1 MLRAWALAQLR
12 QIVPT
17 TRSAVLAGHP
27 TRASTSGIAPVV
39 RMTALAATL
48 LAVWLWPSRAEAY
61 TWMIR
66 HGYGGCTTCHADPS
80 GSETLTAYGRI
91 QGDLLLRMRYGK
103 DTVSAAASETQSSDF
118 DSFDS
123 FDAPAGEER
132 AKEPAPAAA
141 APETSE
147 GASPTAGFLWG
158 LFELPDWLLLGG
170 AYRHLTVI
178 EPESEDKFATFP
190 MQADLY
196 GQLQLGPVR
205 VAGDIGVIKVE
216 PSSPHGRAAQ
226 ITTNQGDE
234 MNLISRTHWLGVDI
248 TPDVLVRAGR
258 INLPF
263 GVRIP
268 EHVMW
273 VREATRTDRESDQQH
288 GVSLAFQGD
297 WLRGEIMGIAGNYQ
311 INPDRF
317 RERGYSLY
325 LEALASNWAA
335 LGVSSLVTRADED
348 RLLLDGQG
356 MTRQAHGAFARLAP
370 LPKLALLLEADGL
383 LRSRNTAGYAAFLQA
398 DYEVVQGLHFMLTG
412 EALDEGK
419 IDEPGVESITGAG
432 KPRFGGWAS
441 VDWFFL
447 PHLEMR
453 VDGLKRQDEPFT
465 LLAQLHVYL

>member
-1 MLRAWALAQLR
+1 
-12 QIVPT
+12 
-17 TRSAVLAGHP
+17 
-27 TRASTSGIAPVV
+27 
-39 RMTALAATL
+39 MTARVAALAAAL
-48 LAVWLWPSRAEAY
+48 LVTLWPDRAEAY

-66 HGYGGCTTCHADPS
+66 HGYGGCATCHADPS
-80 GSETLTAYGRI
+80 GGELLTAYGRI

-103 DTVSAAASETQSSDF
+103 DSVSAAASQTEGGNF

-123 FDAPAGEER
+123 FDAGEDAEPAQ
-132 AKEPAPAAA
+132 AAAPAAA
-141 APETSE
+141 PESGE

-158 LFELPDWLLLGG
+158 LVDLPDWLLLGG
-170 AYRHLTVI
+170 SYRHMTVI
-178 EPESEDKFATFP
+178 EPENEDDKLATFP

-205 VAGDIGVIKVE
+205 AAGTIGVIKVE
-216 PSSPHGRAAQ
+216 PNSPHGRAAQ
-226 ITTNQGDE
+226 VTTSQGDDL
-234 MNLISRTHWLGVDI
+234 NLISRTHWVGVDV

-273 VREATRTDRESDQQH
+273 AREATRTDRESDQQH
-288 GVSLAFQGD
+288 GVAVAFQAD

-325 LEALASNWAA
+325 LEAMASSTAA

-348 RLLLDGQG
+348 RLLLNGDA
-356 MTRQAHGAFARLAP
+356 MTRQAHGAFARLAL
-370 LPKLALLLEADGL
+370 LPQLALLLEADGL
-383 LRSRNTAGYAAFLQA
+383 IRSGYKPGYVGFAQA

-412 EALDEGK
+412 EVLDEGK
-419 IDEPGVESITGAG
+419 RRNEPGIDAVAG
-432 KPRFGGWAS
+432 QGEPRFGGWAS
-441 VDWFFL
+441 IDWFFL